1 MKAAFHYPKFNTV
14 KQFNNVK
21 ETITYYM
28 NKYQDYLLLFISK

>member
-1 MKAAFHYPKFNTV
+1 MKAAFHYPKLNTV

-21 ETITYYM
+21 LTFSYYV